1 MNQNEWNKKKKKK
14 IQYQS
19 GKQRINNHVLHMMP
33 PTNAHTKNPVRDAMK
48 NGMLSECEE
57 EADKAEEGGCGIEP
71 KTLG

>member
-1 MNQNEWNKKKKKK
+1 MNQNEWNKKKKK